1 MNSLNEIA
9 SIISRGDDFTLVAH
23 VSPDGDALGSMLGLQ
38 LILEAM
44 GKRSQSV
51 CDGRVPPIY
60 GFLPG
65 AEWIVHASDARRSRC
80 VIAVDCADKH
90 RMGIAAKLFDAAE
103 TTVAIDHHATNAGFA
118 QANYISGGTAS
129 TGEIIFELANIMGVA
144 IDGDMATCL
153 YTAVLTDTGR
163 FSHSN
168 TTPNSL
174 FTASKLIEA
183 GADASRLNRLI
194 YSNFPCSKLRML
206 GRALNLLELFEDG
219 RIGLI
224 AVSQDDM
231 ASVGAS
237 NDDCEGIVEHIRDID
252 TVEIAVFVRQARDGS
267 YKVSMRSKDY
277 ADVAKISERYG
288 GGGHERAAGFTS
300 HFALLRTRAMILDA
314 AQKALKKGLAAD

>member
-1 MNSLNEIA
+1 
-9 SIISRGDDFTLVAH
+9 
-23 VSPDGDALGSMLGLQ
+23 
-38 LILEAM
+38 
-44 GKRSQSV
+44 
-51 CDGRVPPIY
+51 
-60 GFLPG
+60 
-65 AEWIVHASDARRSRC
+65 
-80 VIAVDCADKH
+80 
-90 RMGIAAKLFDAAE
+90 MGIAAKLFDAAE

-129 TGEIIFELANIMGVA
+129 TGEIIFELANIMGVEM
-144 IDGDMATCL
+144 DSDMATCL

>member
-1 MNSLNEIA
+1 MPLY
-9 SIISRGDDFTLVAH
+9 
-23 VSPDGDALGSMLGLQ
+23 GS
-38 LILEAM
+38 AYRYR
-44 GKRSQSV
+44 KVR
-51 CDGRVPPIY
+51 
-60 GFLPG
+60 
-65 AEWIVHASDARRSRC
+65 
-80 VIAVDCADKH
+80 
-90 RMGIAAKLFDAAE
+90 
-103 TTVAIDHHATNAGFA
+103 A
-118 QANYISGGTAS
+118 QQ
-129 TGEIIFELANIMGVA
+129 
-144 IDGDMATCL
+144 
-153 YTAVLTDTGR
+153 
-163 FSHSN
+163 H
-168 TTPNSL
+168 TPNSL

-267 YKVSMRSKDY
+267 YKVSMRPR
-277 ADVAKISERYG
+277 IMPTLQRYPKG
-288 GGGHERAAGFTS
+288 TAAAATKGPRAL
-300 HFALLRTRAMILDA
+300 HRILRFKTRAMILDA